1 MRKISF
7 AAFLFVLVVTSA
19 CSKKEEA
26 PPAAQPQAAT
36 EKRPGLYMTFDTSEG
51 AITCRLYENEAPNT
65 VATIVGLALG
75 TRPYLDA
82 RTGKKIEGKPFYDG
96 LTFHR
101 VIPSFMIQGGDPL
114 GTGMGGPD
122 GPRGFAKQAAE
133 LGFPFDNEIH
143 PSLKFDVPGRLAM
156 ANTGR
161 PKTNGSQ
168 FFITEEPT
176 PHLNGLHTI
185 FGDCS
190 GLSIVRRIAR
200 VPASSPVTIK
210 KVTVE
215 RVGPKPAK
223 APEG

>member
-1 MRKISF
+1 MPKQYS
-7 AAFLFVLVVTSA
+7 S
-19 CSKKEEA
+19 
-26 PPAAQPQAAT
+26 PPAMVIDQNKDYTATFKTNKGEIVVDLLAADAPVTVNNFFFLAQDDYYN
-36 EKRPGLYMTFDTSEG
+36 GV
-51 AITCRLYENEAPNT
+51 I
-65 VATIVGLALG
+65 
-75 TRPYLDA
+75 
-82 RTGKKIEGKPFYDG
+82 
-96 LTFHR
+96 FHR
-101 VIPSFMIQGGDPL
+101 VIPGFMIQGGDPL